1 MKMRAFETR
10 KGTQLAFSAIRLG
23 TAPLGEIYEIL
34 DERTSIATVE
44 QALASGVRLFD
55 TSPHT
60 ATDRR
65 IPHRRGASSYQQS
78 DVMVS
83 YQDRPSDGS
92 LREAATAQQEVYSPG
107 LSEATDTRRAST
119 IRTMERCDPSSNR
132 CFARAS
138 VRSTSCSMTATSGP
152 MVARP
157 GAASPRLVLLC

>member
-44 QALASGVRLFD
+44 QALASGVRLCESRIGAGLRH
-55 TSPHT
+55 TSE
-60 ATDRR
+60 ATSWSRTKVGRVMDLFVKPPPRNKRCTRR
-65 IPHRRGASSYQQS
+65 
-78 DVMVS
+78 V
-83 YQDRPSDGS
+83 
-92 LREAATAQQEVYSPG
+92 

-119 IRTMERCDPSSNR
+119 IRTMDRCDSSSNR

-138 VRSTSCSMTATSGP
+138 V
-152 MVARP
+152 
-157 GAASPRLVLLC
+157 

>member
-55 TSPHT
+55 TSPHYGNGI
-60 ATDRR
+60 AESR
-65 IPHRRGASSYQQS
+65 IGA
-78 DVMVS
+78 
-83 YQDRPSDGS
+83 G
-92 LREAATAQQEVYSPG
+92 LRHT
-107 LSEATDTRRAST
+107 SEATSWSRTKIGRVMDLFVKPPPRNKRCTRRGLSA
-119 IRTMERCDPSSNR
+119 SNR

-157 GAASPRLVLLC
+157 GAASPSLTVLVK